1 VHDAHAALADPVLYD
16 DGRLA
21 AFHPQRLAWLYQ
33 RVHDAYP
40 PWFPVG
46 LVPVGWPWVT
56 PPGVVLVSFAVVA
69 EPSAEGCPGRLA
81 GPVGVPLD
89 SRGVDVPPATDREG
103 VARGA
108 GCPVGWSAG
117 DRWPEPD
124 DCDMTTAA
132 AIAAAAAA
140 AAIPAVTA
148 RRRENRAGAG
158 PAPGKSVAGKPA
170 RRESAPR

>member
-1 VHDAHAALADPVLYD
+1 M
-16 DGRLA
+16 
-21 AFHPQRLAWLYQ
+21 
-33 RVHDAYP
+33 
-40 PWFPVG
+40 
-46 LVPVGWPWVT
+46 
-56 PPGVVLVSFAVVA
+56 VLVTFAEVA
-69 EPSAEGCPGRLA
+69 EPPTEGCPGRLA

-89 SRGVDVPPATDREG
+89 SRGVDVPLAADRAG

-108 GCPVGWSAG
+108 GRPVGWSAG

-132 AIAAAAAA
+132 AIAAAAAT

-158 PAPGKSVAGKPA
+158 AAPGKSVAGKPA
-170 RRESAPR
+170 RGESVPR